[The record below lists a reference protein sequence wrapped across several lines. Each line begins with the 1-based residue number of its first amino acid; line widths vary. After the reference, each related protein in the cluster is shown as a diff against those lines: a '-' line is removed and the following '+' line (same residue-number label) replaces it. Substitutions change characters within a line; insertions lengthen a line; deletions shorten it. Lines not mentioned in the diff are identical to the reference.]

1 MEVVATS
8 LTDGRER
15 WFTYGSAVEA
25 VLASSAVPAIF
36 PPVEIDGERFIDG
49 GVVNNVPIRRAIDA
63 GATRIVGPALC
74 ARPTTTRSLP
84 GARSR
89 PCSTPS

>member
-1 MEVVATS
+1 MVATS

-15 WFTYGSAVEA
+15 WFTYGPAAEA

-36 PPVEIDGERFIDG
+36 PPVEIEGERFIDG

-63 GATRIVGPALC
+63 GATRIVVLSC
-74 ARPTTTRSLP
+74 APPVYTPVTPRRPVE
-84 GARSR
+84 A
-89 PCSTPS
+89 CSTPC